1 MTSSR
6 PYLIRA
12 LYEWLLDNN
21 LTPYIMVDANFPAV
35 SVPQEFVNDG
45 KIILNVAPSAI
56 AALAMGNQAVEF
68 KARFSGISHHIIV
81 PVMAI
86 SAIYSYENG
95 RGMVFNEEDGDT
107 DGGHDDSPPPSS
119 PDSTSSK
126 SKVSHLRVIK

>member
-12 LYEWLLDNN
+12 LYDWLLDNG
-21 LTPYIMVDANFPAV
+21 LTPYIMVDANYPEV

-45 KIILNVAPSAI
+45 KIILNIAPSAI
-56 AALAMGNQAVEF
+56 AALAMGNQVVEF

-95 RGMVFNEEDGDT
+95 RGMVFNEEDGDS
-107 DGGHDDSPPPSS
+107 DGGDDGSPPASNPA
-119 PDSTSSK
+119 SSK
-126 SKVSHLRVIK
+126 SKVPHLRVIK